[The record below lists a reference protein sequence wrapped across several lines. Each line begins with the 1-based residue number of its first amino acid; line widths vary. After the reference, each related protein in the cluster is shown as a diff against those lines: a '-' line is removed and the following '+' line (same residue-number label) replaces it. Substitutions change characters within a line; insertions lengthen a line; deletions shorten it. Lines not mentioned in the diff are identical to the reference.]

1 MKRLLI
7 NPQNVDLS
15 TLESIALNAIAAN
28 TVNECNEA
36 AFNAV
41 LENLYS
47 IYGIRYEYVSENE
60 DTRVKAAAAANV
72 KPLRLNE
79 LSVKA
84 ICREYTA
91 NENID
96 CDTPLNAAF
105 HFNVDKALAS
115 CFLKSLTSPK
125 IKRDKEGNVK
135 KATYNHTAML
145 LRLNQN
151 MCYCLEDIQQTIALA
166 LCENADGIEY
176 SYSYPKKDRLE
187 AVIDGVNLSDDCLK
201 ACFKAASNEMY
212 RQSTRHNKRL
222 NNDDIIAAA
231 LNSRDLNDDNSNEAM
246 EKAAAANVANRI
258 DSLELLKADVY
269 RACYRLFKA
278 ATAADVYSLFEYRLQ
293 GYKFTECAIAMGCNA
308 DRIKYLQRQI
318 VKIAADLGYTRI
330 NKPYIEK
337 PMPTRQIV
345 LNGKEYT
352 ITAIKAAKAVKR
364 GKKRGISGLENIK
377 AAKAAKAVKWHSID
391 SNDKHYYIA
400 KEA

>member
-15 TLESIALNAIAAN
+15 TLETIALNAIAAN
-28 TVNECNEA
+28 TVNDCNEA

-41 LENLYS
+41 LENLYG
-47 IYGIRYEYVSENE
+47 IYGIRYKYVSENE
-60 DTRVKAAAAANV
+60 DTRVKAAAAADI

-79 LSVKA
+79 LLVKTA
-84 ICREYTA
+84 CREYA
-91 NENID
+91 VNDNID

-105 HFNVDKALAS
+105 HFNVDKALAA

-125 IKRDKEGNVK
+125 IKRDKDGNVK

-151 MCYCLEDIQQTIALA
+151 MCYSLEDIQQTIALA
-166 LCENADGIEY
+166 LCENTEGIEY
-176 SYSYPKKDRLE
+176 SYSYPKKDRQE
-187 AVIDGVNLSDDCLK
+187 AIIDGVNLSNECIK
-201 ACFKAASNEMY
+201 ACFAAASNEMY
-212 RQSTRHNKRL
+212 RQATRHNKRL

-246 EKAAAANVANRI
+246 EKTAAANVANRI

-269 RACYRLFKA
+269 KACNRLFKA
-278 ATAADVYSLFEYRLQ
+278 ATAADVYTLFEYRLN
-293 GYKFTECAIAMGCNA
+293 GYKFKECAAAMGCND

-318 VKIAADLGYTRI
+318 VKIAADMGYTRV
-330 NKPYIEK
+330 NKPYTEK
-337 PMPTRQIV
+337 PIPTHKII
-345 LNGKEYT
+345 LSGKEYT
-352 ITAIKAAKAVKR
+352 VTSVKAVKAVKR
-364 GKKRGISGLENIK
+364 GKMRGISGLENIK
-377 AAKAAKAVKWHSID
+377 AVKAVKMVKWYSID
-391 SNDKHYYIA
+391 NNDKHYYMT